1 MFVIS
6 FLLVMIGVFLNIK
19 IFKIKIFVNFL
30 NSVAGD
36 VSHDPEHN
44 IYNFSIHTLTK
55 AEKSFWCR
63 SLQFALPP
71 KTSEYADYIVSIELL
86 CRDIKTSNLNTL
98 QNETAK
104 SKFFFL

>member
-1 MFVIS
+1 
-6 FLLVMIGVFLNIK
+6 MIGVFLNIK

-36 VSHDPEHN
+36 VSHDPEPN
-44 IYNFSIHTLTK
+44 IYNFSIHILTK

-104 SKFFFL
+104 SKCFFL

>member
-36 VSHDPEHN
+36 VSHDPEHT
-44 IYNFSIHTLTK
+44 ICNFSIHILTK

-63 SLQFALPP
+63 GLQFSLPP
-71 KTSEYADYIVSIELL
+71 KTSEYADYIVSIELI

-98 QNETAK
+98 QNETTK